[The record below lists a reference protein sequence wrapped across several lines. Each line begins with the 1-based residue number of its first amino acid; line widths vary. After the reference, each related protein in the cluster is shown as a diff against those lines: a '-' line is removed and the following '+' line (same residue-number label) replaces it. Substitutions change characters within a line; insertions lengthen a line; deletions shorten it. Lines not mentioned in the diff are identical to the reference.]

1 MCTFSRL
8 DQMAGKCTE
17 HLRNLTKRIQ
27 EARKAMDDEGLKAAV
42 NEYDATI
49 EKYIP
54 ILMQQAKIYW
64 DAQNYQQVERI
75 FRKSVEFCNDH
86 ETWKLNVAHVLF
98 MQENKYREA
107 SEFYE
112 PIVRR
117 HFESLLSI
125 SAIISAN
132 LCVTYIM
139 TGENADAEKLMR
151 KLEKEEEA
159 AAYEDLAA
167 ALASTG
173 GGSSNEGKVFHLCI
187 VNPVI
192 GTLYCTRGNYDFGIS
207 RVIRSL
213 EPYQKKL
220 GTDTW

>member
-1 MCTFSRL
+1 
-8 DQMAGKCTE
+8 
-17 HLRNLTKRIQ
+17 
-27 EARKAMDDEGLKAAV
+27 
-42 NEYDATI
+42 
-49 EKYIP
+49 
-54 ILMQQAKIYW
+54 
-64 DAQNYQQVERI
+64 
-75 FRKSVEFCNDH
+75 
-86 ETWKLNVAHVLF
+86 

-117 HFESLLSI
+117 HFESLMSI

-159 AAYEDLAA
+159 AAYEET
-167 ALASTG
+167 SFGPSG
-173 GGSSNEGKVFHLCI
+173 GGGGERKVFHLCI
-187 VNPVI
+187 VNLVI

-220 GTDTW
+220 GTDTWYGCTGISTMAF

>member
-1 MCTFSRL
+1 
-8 DQMAGKCTE
+8 
-17 HLRNLTKRIQ
+17 
-27 EARKAMDDEGLKAAV
+27 
-42 NEYDATI
+42 
-49 EKYIP
+49 
-54 ILMQQAKIYW
+54 
-64 DAQNYQQVERI
+64 
-75 FRKSVEFCNDH
+75 
-86 ETWKLNVAHVLF
+86 

-117 HFESLLSI
+117 HFECLLGI
-125 SAIISAN
+125 SAIICAN

-159 AAYEDLAA
+159 AAYE
-167 ALASTG
+167 
-173 GGSSNEGKVFHLCI
+173 EGTVVQEGERKVFHLCI
-187 VNPVI
+187 VNLVI